1 MLMRREDMKAVKP
14 INLDRC
20 YAASDRQRGV
30 SRRTQALLA
39 AAGMEKPARRW
50 FVVTVRNGED
60 RSVAEQL
67 ERSGVEV
74 WMPVVMMIPTRRG
87 GMPKKE
93 KEPQERLALK
103 GYVFVKVAATTESWS
118 GLATV
123 KGVLGMLGRSD
134 GRPLP
139 IADAVVDLFRRYFRD
154 DPEAKATVTDAV
166 RQGDEVVVTDGPFRS
181 FPGTVKTIDEA
192 RGRAVIMLGI
202 FGHENPVNLHIAQI
216 AKL

>member
-1 MLMRREDMKAVKP
+1 MRHDDVRNGKP

-20 YAASDRQRGV
+20 YAASDRQRDV

-50 FVVTVRNGED
+50 FVITVKNGED
-60 RSVAEQL
+60 RPVAEQL

-74 WMPVVMMIPTRRG
+74 WLPVVMVIPTRRG
-87 GMPKKE
+87 GLPKKAR
-93 KEPQERLALK
+93 EPQERLALK
-103 GYVFVKVAATTESWS
+103 GYVFAKVAATTASWS

-123 KGVLGMLGRSD
+123 KGVAGMLGRSD

-139 IADAVVDLFRRYFRD
+139 ITDAVVELFKRYFKD

-166 RQGDEVVVTDGPFRS
+166 RQGDNVIVTDGPFRS
-181 FPGTVKTIDEA
+181 FPGTVETIDEA
-192 RGRAVIMLGI
+192 RGRAVIMVGI
-202 FGHENPVNLHIAQI
+202 FGHVNPVNLDIAQI
-216 AKL
+216 AKS